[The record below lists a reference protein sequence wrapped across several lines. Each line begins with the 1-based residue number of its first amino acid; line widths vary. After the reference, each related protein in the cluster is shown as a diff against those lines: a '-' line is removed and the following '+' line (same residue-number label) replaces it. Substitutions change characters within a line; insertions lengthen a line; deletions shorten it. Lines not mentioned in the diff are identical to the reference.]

1 MRIKAPLVVLVL
13 SAAAAIGV
21 GLSVAGASSKEAPT
35 KGTIPE
41 TAFADNGP
49 VDSGQVPDFVETLGP
64 DGKPVGYTKK
74 EDALG
79 LRRPTAEPSL
89 GEPTPVYAD
98 DLTTVV
104 GYMHPGIGFVA
115 EGDPVPKPSS
125 PPSTALEPT
134 EPGG

>member
-1 MRIKAPLVVLVL
+1 MRAKALTIVLGL
-13 SAAAAIGV
+13 ATIAAVCI
-21 GLSVAGASSKEAPT
+21 GLSVAGAASKEAPT

-41 TAFADNGP
+41 TAFAENGP
-49 VDSGQVPDFVETLGP
+49 VDAGQVPDFVETLGP

-79 LRRPTAEPSL
+79 LRRPTAKPSR
-89 GEPTPVYAD
+89 GAATPVYAD

-104 GYMHPGIGFVA
+104 GHMHPGVGFVA

-125 PPSTALEPT
+125 PPTTAFEQT